1 MTVLVQST
9 LREGRDLTGPAL
21 RAAVERLDPTDRAI
35 ARYHFG
41 WTDAEGHPTEN
52 SGGKAIRPTLALLS
66 ARSAGLPAA
75 AAVPGAVAVELVHN
89 FSLIHDDLMDGDA
102 TRRHRPTVWT
112 LWGSAGA
119 ILAGDAMLT
128 LAQQVLL
135 EAADPAAARGGV
147 ALQPSAVIA
156 ATRLLADATQELIRG
171 QVEDLAFERRAT
183 VTVDECLRMAGGK
196 TGALLGASAAIGAA
210 LAGAPSSTVEALRC
224 FGEQLG
230 LAFQLVDD
238 LLGIWGDPAATGKS
252 VLSDL
257 RSRKMTLPITYA
269 VHAGGPAAREL
280 AERLADPE
288 ATSEDD
294 LRRAADLVEAA
305 GGRAWAMAEADRRLA
320 QGEQALTGAAIPSD
334 VCAELIALSRYVVE
348 RES

>member
-1 MTVLVQST
+1 VTVLVQST

-21 RAAVERLDPTDRAI
+21 RAAVERLDPTNRAI

-41 WTDAEGHPTEN
+41 WTDAAGRPAEG
-52 SGGKAIRPTLALLS
+52 SSGKAIRPTLALLS
-66 ARSAGLPAA
+66 ARAGGAA
-75 AAVPGAVAVELVHN
+75 ATVGVPGAVAVELVHN

-135 EAADPAAARGGV
+135 EAGPPVTPAAAM
-147 ALQPSAVIA
+147 A

-171 QVEDLAFERRAT
+171 QVEDLAFERRST
-183 VTVDECLRMAGGK
+183 VSVDECLRMAGGK

-210 LAGAPSSTVEALRC
+210 LADASAATVEALRW
-224 FGEQLG
+224 FGEEVG

-238 LLGIWGDPAATGKS
+238 LLGIWGDPAATGKP

-280 AERLADPE
+280 TERLSDPDTAAE
-288 ATSEDD
+288 ED

-305 GGRAWAMAEADRRLA
+305 GGRTWAMAEADRRLA
-320 QGEQALTGAAIPSD
+320 LGEKALADAAIPAE
-334 VCAELIALSRYVVE
+334 VRAELTALSRYVVE
-348 RES
+348 REN

>member
-9 LREGRDLTGPAL
+9 LREGRDVTGPAL
-21 RAAVERLDPTDRAI
+21 RAAVERLDPTNRAI

-41 WTDAEGHPTEN
+41 WTDAEGHPAEGTAGKN
-52 SGGKAIRPTLALLS
+52 TSGKAVRPTLALLS
-66 ARSAGLPAA
+66 ARAAGAA
-75 AAVPGAVAVELVHN
+75 ATLGVPGAVAVELVHN
-89 FSLIHDDLMDGDA
+89 FSLIHDDLMDGDT
-102 TRRHRPTVWT
+102 TRRHRPTVWS
-112 LWGSAGA
+112 LWGSAAA

-128 LAQQVLL
+128 LAQQMLL
-135 EAADPAAARGGV
+135 EAGPPVTPAAAMG
-147 ALQPSAVIA
+147 

-171 QVEDLAFERRAT
+171 QVEDLAFERRSS

-210 LAGAPSSTVEALRC
+210 LADAPSATVEALRW

-238 LLGIWGDPAATGKS
+238 LLGIWGDPAATGKP

-257 RSRKMTLPITYA
+257 RSKKMTLPITYA

-280 AERLADPE
+280 TELLADPE
-288 ATSEDD
+288 GTSEDD

-305 GGRAWAMAEADRRLA
+305 GGRTWAIAEADRRLA
-320 QGEQALTGAAIPSD
+320 LGEKALDEAAIPAD
-334 VCAELIALSRYVVE
+334 VCAELTALSRYVVE

>member
-9 LREGRDLTGPAL
+9 LREGRDITGPAL
-21 RAAVERLDPTDRAI
+21 RAAVDRLDPTNRAV

-41 WTDAEGHPTEN
+41 WTDAEGRPTDGAAGKGT

-66 ARSAGLPAA
+66 ARAAGASAGVAL
-75 AAVPGAVAVELVHN
+75 PGAVAVELVHN
-89 FSLIHDDLMDGDA
+89 FSLIHDDLMDGDRL
-102 TRRHRPTVWT
+102 RRHRPTVWT
-112 LWGSAGA
+112 LWGSADA
-119 ILAGDAMLT
+119 ILAGDALLV

-135 EAADPAAARGGV
+135 GAEPPVTPGAA
-147 ALQPSAVIA
+147 LA
-156 ATRLLADATQELIRG
+156 ATRLLADATQELVRG
-171 QVEDLAFERRAT
+171 QVEDLAFERRSA
-183 VTVDECLRMAGGK
+183 VAVDECLRMAGGK

-210 LAGAPSSTVEALRC
+210 LADASPATVEALQR
-224 FGEQLG
+224 FGEQFG

-238 LLGIWGDPAATGKS
+238 LLGIWGDPSVTGKP

-269 VHAGGPAAREL
+269 MHAGGPAAREL
-280 AERLADPE
+280 TDRLADPE
-288 ATSEDD
+288 PLSEED

-305 GGRAWAMAEADRRLA
+305 GGRAWAMAEADRRLGV
-320 QGEQALTGAAIPSD
+320 GEQILAVAAIPAD
-334 VCAELIALSRYVVE
+334 VCAELTALSRFVVE